1 MPSLAD
7 VQFDT
12 TGWEP
17 REESAENRL
26 KWANGVGDV
35 LSIRY
40 QGAPP
45 QMPSLF
51 RLQALKEYH
60 TRQLQPSG
68 GAILSLDLLQVK
80 GVSVGKLVFK
90 SMQQAGGWGY
100 MGMLFLPYRDFSYS
114 IRIQALERAGDEA
127 RGQHV
132 WNLLHASQP
141 SEADCYA
148 LWFDLEAAPDDL
160 NTARVCMA
168 DEERWDKDFPDHPLS
183 RLRSELTRIIPT
195 LIVSREVKNSAPHRG

>member
-1 MPSLAD
+1 MPSLDD

-12 TGWEP
+12 TGWQP
-17 REESAENRL
+17 IAESGDHRL
-26 KWANGVGDV
+26 KWANGSGDV

-51 RLQALKEYH
+51 RLQVLKDYH

-80 GVSVGKLVFK
+80 GVSVGKLIFK
-90 SMQQAGGWGY
+90 SMQPTGGWGY

-114 IRIQALERAGDEA
+114 IRIQAVERTGDEA

-132 WNLLHASQP
+132 WTMLHHSQP
-141 SEADCYA
+141 ADADCNA
-148 LWFDLEAAPDDL
+148 LWFDLESAPEDINAARP
-160 NTARVCMA
+160 CMA
-168 DEERWDKDFPDHPLS
+168 DEERWDNEFPEHPLS
-183 RLRSELTRIIPT
+183 RLRAELIRLVPT
-195 LIVSREVKNSAPHRG
+195 LVVSREVKNSAPHRG